1 MATKSAPPSTST
13 EFDHIYNAP
22 LLHWAWSDVRI
33 PGELK
38 QLVATKQPRTSL
50 ELGCGLGRFSDYLA
64 RQGVAATG
72 VDFSAVAIDKAR
84 QRVAHAA
91 RQPTFQVGDVTNL
104 AALAGPFDVALDV
117 GCFHCLDAAG
127 QAGYAAEAHRLLRPG
142 ATLLLWAIDDSPS
155 SLALGPATVAR
166 VFAEGFRL
174 EKAAASRRRLVAA
187 HWYWLVRS

>member
-1 MATKSAPPSTST
+1 MATKSEAPSTST

-38 QLVATKQPRTSL
+38 QLVATKQPRTAL

-84 QRVAHAA
+84 QRVAGAA
-91 RQPTFQVGDVTNL
+91 HQPTFRVGDVTNL

-117 GCFHCLDAAG
+117 GCFHCLDEAG
-127 QAGYAAEAHRLLRPG
+127 QAGYAAEAHRLLRSG
-142 ATLLLWAIDDSPS
+142 ATLLLWALDGAPSGLAVSP
-155 SLALGPATVAR
+155 AAVAQ
-166 VFAEGFRL
+166 VFAERFWL
-174 EKAAASRRRLVAA
+174 EKAAASRRRLVAS